1 MDFFGAL
8 KIWRFWKAKIISFQ
22 IVIFQIDDGW
32 WKGTVHHVKHY
43 EGSKK
48 TTPFLSIK
56 VHWANKEEESLSP
69 WDLETLDSDTAEL
82 DDGSAVTMEQ
92 IQSTLYVPSSEEW
105 NSIGRDSEC
114 QRIAEALESI
124 MSLAIAEPFNYPV
137 DTTIYPEYIFDV
149 EYPVDLTMIKSR
161 VENHFYRRIDAILF
175 DLKFIYDNAK
185 R

>member
-1 MDFFGAL
+1 LQL
-8 KIWRFWKAKIISFQ
+8 KNI
-22 IVIFQIDDGW
+22 IFQIDDCW
-32 WKGTVHHVKHY
+32 WKGTVHKVEPH

-48 TTPFLSIK
+48 SPFLSIY
-56 VHWANKEEESLSP
+56 VHWDNNEKEYLSP
-69 WDLETLDSDTAEL
+69 WDLEALDSDTADIE
-82 DDGSAVTMEQ
+82 DGTPVTIEQ
-92 IQSTLYVPSSEEW
+92 IRSSLYVPSSEEW

-175 DLKFIYDNAK
+175 DLKFIFDNAK